1 VTLPSL
7 LAVNILPE
15 VLKLG
20 RAVVRD
26 HSSITWL
33 PSGWAHLSV
42 LVGKR
47 ESLHKAQNLVSA
59 SSDGEVVNAVLA
71 ELSLFVD
78 DVGCAVSGTL
88 FVAAVFNQASVVTGN
103 ALVHVGEERNI
114 HLANTTLIAAEQR
127 PTLVDE
133 RGVAGAADDLSV
145 GSLKLLKFV
154 IKLGHLSWANKG
166 EIEGPEE
173 EHHVFA
179 CTSIS

>member
-1 VTLPSL
+1 MTLPSL
-7 LAVNILPE
+7 LAVNVLPE
-15 VLKLG
+15 VLKLC

-26 HSSITWL
+26 HSRITWL
-33 PSGWAHLSV
+33 PSSWAHLSV
-42 LVGKR
+42 LVGER

-59 SSDGEVVNAVLA
+59 SSDGEVVHAVLA
-71 ELSLFVD
+71 ELSFLVD

-88 FVAAVFNQASVVTGN
+88 FVAAIFNQASVVTGN

-114 HLANTTLIAAEQR
+114 HLAYTTLIAAEQR
-127 PTLVDE
+127 PALVDE

-145 GSLKLLKFV
+145 GSLKLLKLV
-154 IKLGHLSWANKG
+154 IKLGHLSWANEG

-173 EHHVFA
+173 EHHVLS